1 MDQRGKVPLQEVEEI
16 VRENEGAMLEQVA
29 ELAHLNQESVLHIR
43 RIEDSESGLTLNF
56 YDILHLSGFWQ
67 F

>member
-1 MDQRGKVPLQEVEEI
+1 MEVMEI

-29 ELAHLNQESVLHIR
+29 ELAHLHQESVFQTFL
-43 RIEDSESGLTLNF
+43 EANSWLTLHLF
-56 YDILHLSGFWQ
+56 YIFHLEFWQ